1 MHVKRLD
8 DSADSF
14 DMTATL
20 GYSRAGDS
28 GAHEFIRLRNG
39 WHPSDGP
46 ARRAARGRLQRPA
59 ERAWGGLPW
68 GDSAGGRGR
77 TRPNAVAGANG
88 DHDAGAVCD
97 LRGRGGCGCSYGRI
111 LGRYPGHSQRHRAIY
126 AVRTGSAIRNCNP
139 DVDANTCRH
148 CSPTG
153 LADRNGYSHTRTHS

>member
-28 GAHEFIRLRNG
+28 GAHEFDRLRNG
-39 WHPSDGP
+39 WHPFDAS

-59 ERAWGGLPW
+59 ERAWGGAGR
-68 GDSAGGRGR
+68 GDSAGGSRR
-77 TRPNAVAGANG
+77 THPNAVTRAND

-97 LRGRGGCGCSYGRI
+97 CSWGRTCGRHPGR
-111 LGRYPGHSQRHRAIY
+111 SQRRRAIH
-126 AVRTGSAIRNCNP
+126 AVRNGSAIRNGKP
-139 DVDANTCRH
+139 DVDAGTCGDW
-148 CSPTG
+148 SPTG
-153 LADRNGYSHTRTHS
+153 RTCGNRHSYTRTYS